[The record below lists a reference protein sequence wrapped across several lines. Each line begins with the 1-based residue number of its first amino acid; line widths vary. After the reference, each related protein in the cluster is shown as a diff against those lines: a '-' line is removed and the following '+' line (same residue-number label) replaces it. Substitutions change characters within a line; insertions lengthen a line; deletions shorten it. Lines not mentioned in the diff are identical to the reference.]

1 MFIEI
6 FAYLALAQNTRGS
19 PLQFILSSGL
29 SSLGG
34 AASPAIQSLALALTS
49 PQDTGRLFASIG
61 VLTCVFAQIIGPIFF
76 LVIYLN
82 SITTY
87 PELVFVAGV
96 GLFISSFAVLST
108 VRLGKRRGSREI
120 AKGTDAAAEEEQDAQ
135 FAAERRGRSSTRKVS
150 THALNGL

>member
-1 MFIEI
+1 LSLARLSVFIEI
-6 FAYLALAQNTRGS
+6 FAYIALAQNTRGA

-87 PELVFVAGV
+87 PELVFVAGYV
-96 GLFISSFAVLST
+96 
-108 VRLGKRRGSREI
+108 KRHP
-120 AKGTDAAAEEEQDAQ
+120 TQ
-135 FAAERRGRSSTRKVS
+135 FAASGT
-150 THALNGL
+150 THHFPLD